1 MPVFDLSPAVRCKRI
16 ELHKVESYC
25 SYLVR
30 MVYCSYCRHFVIMI
44 NNEMSVDWIRDSS
57 FIYYLRGLSE
67 LFMPL
72 CHRNFCSSRLSCVES
87 L

>member
-44 NNEMSVDWIRDSS
+44 NNEMSVDWILDLLLVVTVAS
-57 FIYYLRGLSE
+57 FIISE
-67 LFMPL
+67 G
-72 CHRNFCSSRLSCVES
+72 CLSC
-87 L
+87 LCLYAIATFALHD